1 MGGRGR
7 VFDNIFI
14 ERIWR
19 SLKYEK
25 VYLKNRDKIWQLKGR
40 RPKLERFDF
49 VLTMWESLG

>member
-25 VYLKNRDKIWQLKGR
+25 VYLKNREKIWQLKGR